1 MATEIISHA
10 WNMPVPNAFL
20 RDHSFSEGRTRAV
33 NYDGPDKIWLQI
45 GADGTEL
52 YGPLTEDDMADGRPI
67 PADVTQMFEVD
78 CTEYP
83 LICQLRA
90 PVINERQEDRS
101 VDDEIPH
108 PDCPDMTAQ
117 GYRRLTYNETLFV
130 EDIYDA
136 GSVRVVD
143 GVPTIQPFSVNG
155 KLIGR
160 ENDLTWDD
168 IRAHRNQI
176 LEGSDSSIAE
186 DMPED
191 MKNTWKA
198 YRQKLRDLP
207 GDLEAAGVSPNIAY
221 YMFPSQP
228 FFTTPADDPEPPA
241 DASAAWAPPETG
253 VMNGVS

>member
-1 MATEIISHA
+1 
-10 WNMPVPNAFL
+10 
-20 RDHSFSEGRTRAV
+20 
-33 NYDGPDKIWLQI
+33 
-45 GADGTEL
+45 
-52 YGPLTEDDMADGRPI
+52 
-67 PADVTQMFEVD
+67 
-78 CTEYP
+78 
-83 LICQLRA
+83 
-90 PVINERQEDRS
+90 
-101 VDDEIPH
+101 
-108 PDCPDMTAQ
+108 MTAQ

-207 GDLEAAGVSPNIAY
+207 GDLESCWSLSKYCILHVPIPTILY
-221 YMFPSQP
+221 YS
-228 FFTTPADDPEPPA
+228 AIDDPEPPA
-241 DASAAWAPPETG
+241 DASAL
-253 VMNGVS
+253 

>member
-10 WNMPVPNAFL
+10 WNMPVPNDFL

-33 NYDGPDKIWLQI
+33 NYDGPDKIWLQL
-45 GADGTEL
+45 GADGTEK

-101 VDDEIPH
+101 VDDEIRH

-117 GYRRLTYNETLFV
+117 GYRNFTYNETLFV
-130 EDIYDA
+130 EDIYD
-136 GSVRVVD
+136 GSSVRVVD
-143 GVPTIQPFSVNG
+143 GVPTVHAFTVNE

-160 ENDLTWDD
+160 EEDLTWDE
-168 IRAHRNQI
+168 IRAHRNAI
-176 LEGSDSSIAE
+176 LEGSDHSIAE

-207 GDLEAAGVSPNIAY
+207 NDLEAAGVSPNIAY

-228 FFTTPADDPEPPA
+228 FYSAPPSDPEPPA
-241 DASAAWAPPETG
+241 DATADWAPPSSG
-253 VMNGVS
+253 VAGL

>member
-20 RDHSFSEGRTRAV
+20 RDHSFSDGKTRSV
-33 NYDGPDKIWLQI
+33 NYDGPDKIWLQV
-45 GADGTEL
+45 GADGTEI

-67 PADVTQMFEVD
+67 PADVTQMVEVD
-78 CTEYP
+78 CTENP

-101 VDDEIPH
+101 VDDEVAH

-117 GYRRLTYNETLFV
+117 GYRRFTYNETLFV

-136 GSVRVVD
+136 ASVRVVD
-143 GVPTIQPFSVNG
+143 GKPTIKAFTVNQ
-155 KLIGR
+155 KLVGR
-160 ENDLTWDD
+160 EADLTWED
-168 IRAHRNQI
+168 IRTHRNQL
-176 LEGSDSSIAE
+176 LEGTDSSIAE
-186 DMPED
+186 DMPEE

-207 GDLEAAGVSPNIAY
+207 GDLSAAGINPNIAY
-221 YMFPSQP
+221 YMFPQQP
-228 FFTTPADDPEPPA
+228 FYSAPPSDPEAPA
-241 DASAAWAPPETG
+241 DASADWAPPESG

>member
-10 WNMPVPNAFL
+10 WNMPVPNDFL
-20 RDHSFSEGRTRAV
+20 RDHSFSAGRTRAV
-33 NYDGPDKIWLQI
+33 SYDGPDKIWLQL

-52 YGPLTEDDMADGRPI
+52 YGPLTEDDMADGRPV
-67 PADVTQMFEVD
+67 PADVTQMFEVN

-101 VDDEIPH
+101 VDDEIRH

-117 GYRRLTYNETLFV
+117 GYRTFTYNETLFV

-136 GSVRVVD
+136 STVRVVD
-143 GVPTIQPFSVNG
+143 GVPTVHAFTVNE

-160 ENDLTWDD
+160 ADDLTWDD
-168 IRAHRNQI
+168 IRAHRNS
-176 LEGSDSSIAE
+176 LLDGSDQSIAE

-191 MKNTWKA
+191 MKNAWKS

-207 GDLEAAGVSPNIAY
+207 AELEAAGVSPNIAY
-221 YMFPSQP
+221 YMFPQQP
-228 FFTTPADDPEPPA
+228 FFTTPPSDPEPPA
-241 DASAAWAPPETG
+241 DATAGWAPQESG

>member
-10 WNMPVPNAFL
+10 WNMPVPNDFL

-33 NYDGPDKIWLQI
+33 SYDGPDKIWLQL

-52 YGPLTEDDMADGRPI
+52 YGPLTEDDMADGRPV
-67 PADVTQMFEVD
+67 PADVTQMFEVN

-101 VDDEIPH
+101 VDDEIRH

-117 GYRRLTYNETLFV
+117 GYRIFTYNETLFV

-136 GSVRVVD
+136 STIRVVD
-143 GVPTIQPFSVNG
+143 GVPTVHAFTVNE
-155 KLIGR
+155 KLISR
-160 ENDLTWDD
+160 ADDLTWDD
-168 IRAHRNQI
+168 IRAHRNS
-176 LEGSDSSIAE
+176 LLNGSDQSIAE

-207 GDLEAAGVSPNIAY
+207 AELEAAGVSPNIAY
-221 YMFPSQP
+221 YMFPQQP
-228 FFTTPADDPEPPA
+228 FFTTPPSDPEPPA
-241 DASAAWAPPETG
+241 DATAGWAPPESG